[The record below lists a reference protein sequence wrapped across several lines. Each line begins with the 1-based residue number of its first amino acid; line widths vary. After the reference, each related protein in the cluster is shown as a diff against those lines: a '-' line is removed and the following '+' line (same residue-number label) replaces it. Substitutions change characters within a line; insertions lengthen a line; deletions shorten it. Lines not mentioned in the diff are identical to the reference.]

1 MKNLLTYT
9 ISLVLCGLL
18 LFTTAAQAKTDCA
31 KVKGTGNTAAVA
43 QGVFQGTANFGQN
56 QTAMVTTFL
65 LGAPTIT
72 EDGTLHATTS
82 HTFDFGNGNSFTT
95 LDRAVLSP
103 TDTPGVYR
111 LNTRA
116 TISGGTGIYANACG
130 SLNIHGTIN
139 LFSGEVDWRFTGRVC
154 DCG

>member
-18 LFTTAAQAKTDCA
+18 LFTVAAQAKPDCA
-31 KVKGTGNTAAVA
+31 NVKGTGNTTAIA
-43 QGVFQGTANFGQN
+43 QGVFQGTANFGKN
-56 QTAMVTTFL
+56 QTATVTTYL
-65 LGAPTIT
+65 LGAPTET
-72 EDGTLHATTS
+72 EDGTLRATTS
-82 HTFDFGNGNSFTT
+82 HTFVFADGSSFTT

-103 TDTPGVYR
+103 TDTPGLYN

-116 TISGGTGIYANACG
+116 TITGGTGNYANACG
-130 SLNIHGTIN
+130 SLSIHGTIN
-139 LFSGEVDWRFTGRVC
+139 LISGQVIWRFTGRIC

>member
-1 MKNLLTYT
+1 MKKLFKGSLL
-9 ISLVLCGLL
+9 LVVCGLI
-18 LFTTAAQAKTDCA
+18 LFTTFAQAKPDCA
-31 KVKGTGNTAAVA
+31 NVKGTGNTTAIA

-65 LGAPTIT
+65 LGAPTVT

-82 HTFDFGNGNSFTT
+82 HTFDFGNGDSITT

-103 TDTPGVYR
+103 TDTPGLYN

-116 TISGGTGIYANACG
+116 TITGGTGNYANACS
-130 SLNIHGTIN
+130 SLSIHGTIN
-139 LFSGEVDWRFTGRVC
+139 LISGQVDWRFTGRVC